1 VNATIPAGT
10 APPGPARV
18 DLVHVARGQG
28 AVVEAAASPDAP
40 AGSGTVSLVTDS
52 GHQYALASRELLGR
66 LGYAKVRP
74 TRVPAQ
80 LIAYLPAG
88 PALDPVRAGRR

>member
-1 VNATIPAGT
+1 
-10 APPGPARV
+10 
-18 DLVHVARGQG
+18 VHVARGRG
-28 AVVEAAASPDAP
+28 AVVETAASPDAP

-52 GHQYALASRELLGR
+52 GRYYPLASRDLLSR
-66 LGYAKVRP
+66 FGYGNVRP

-80 LIAYLPAG
+80 LVAYLPAG